1 MSETS
6 RNGGAVETRGS
17 TVARSVDRAAG
28 PLVLLSAAALAM
40 RRLADSDTWW
50 HLAAGRW
57 IVANG
62 GVPRHDPF
70 SYTVAD
76 HAWINLQWLYDV
88 FIYAVFQVAGPS
100 GLVLAS
106 VVLFTAATA
115 VLYGNLRLWLAPA
128 VAAALT
134 LWAVVVCEERFLI
147 RPEMFSLLLLGL
159 VVAVLL
165 RMRRDEGRR
174 LWLLPVLM
182 LVWVNVHSLFIIGLF
197 CIACAVAGALASRL
211 PLLPA
216 GWREASALEPTC
228 MRRLLLAS
236 SAAAAVTLANPY
248 GWEGVVFPL
257 ELLTRIDGSN
267 SVFASIGEFKRPFS
281 GYFTTLPITAYQLM
295 FFFGTAVIFAAAVA
309 GWTARKVRRHRPE
322 TRVAPG
328 FDLASVAWFWALA
341 YVSLLARRNI
351 GLFAIAA
358 TPIVGLGLAILAD
371 RLPRDARRL
380 LERAATPAAFA
391 VSAAALVLTVS
402 VVTNG
407 YYFWNQTTQAFGV
420 GVFEANFPVYA
431 SSFARE
437 AELPGKMYNDLSAG
451 GYLTW
456 SRPVEGGVFID
467 GRLEVYDDFFDDY
480 RQELANPQAWDEAAG
495 RHGYQTAII
504 FHRWPNRHR
513 LIQAL
518 ERSPSWTRLYVDDVA
533 VVFVLTKGNSD
544 VIARARPV
552 AEKWNAV
559 NEERLATRGAA
570 SWQSPVERYV
580 GLKSYAMVL
589 GVLGDST
596 QALKRLEQAFALEP
610 SGQEAANLL
619 VQMAYHRALGGDRER
634 AKLDLLRALELSPG
648 HAQAEDLLARLGG

>member
-6 RNGGAVETRGS
+6 GNSDTGETPTAAFVR
-17 TVARSVDRAAG
+17 AADRFAG
-28 PLVLLSAAALAM
+28 PLVLISAAALAM

-57 IVANG
+57 IVTNG
-62 GVPRHDPF
+62 SVPRTDPF
-70 SYTVAD
+70 SYTVPD
-76 HAWINLQWLYDV
+76 HAWVNLQWLYDV
-88 FIYAVFQVAGPS
+88 FVYGVFQFAGPA

-106 VVLFTAATA
+106 VAFFTAATA
-115 VLYGNLRLWLAPA
+115 VLYGNLRLWLAPSM
-128 VAAALT
+128 AAALT

-165 RMRRDEGRR
+165 RMRRDDGRR

-216 GWREASALEPTC
+216 GWREASRLEPSC

-236 SAAAAVTLANPY
+236 AAAAVVTLVNPY

-267 SVFASIGEFKRPFS
+267 SVFGAIGEFKRPFS

-295 FFFGTAVIFAAAVA
+295 FFFGTAVILAAAVA
-309 GWTARKVRRHRPE
+309 GWTARKGRRDGSE
-322 TRVAPG
+322 TQPAPG
-328 FDLASVAWFWALA
+328 FDLASMAWFCALA

-380 LERAATPAAFA
+380 LERAATPASYA

-407 YYFWNQTTQAFGV
+407 YYFWNQATQSFGL

-431 SSFARE
+431 SNFARE

-456 SRPVEGGVFID
+456 SRPVDGGVYID
-467 GRLEVYDDFFDDY
+467 GRLEVYDDFFNDY
-480 RQELANPQAWDEAAG
+480 RQELSNPQAWGEAAG
-495 RHGYQTAII
+495 LHGYQTAII

-518 ERSPSWTRLYVDDVA
+518 ERSPSWTRLYVDEVA
-533 VVFVLTKGNSD
+533 VVFVLAKGNAD
-544 VIARARPV
+544 VIARARPI

-570 SWQSPVERYV
+570 TWQSPVERYV
-580 GLKSYAMVL
+580 GLKSYAMIL
-589 GVLGDST
+589 GVLGDSQ
-596 QALKRLEQAFALEP
+596 QALKRLDQAFALEP

-619 VQMAYHRALGGDRER
+619 VQMAYHRAVGGDRER
-634 AKLDLLRALELSPG
+634 AKLDVLRALELSPG
-648 HAQAEDLLARLGG
+648 HARAEDLLARLGG